1 MIIKLFKDR
10 EGRLIDTEKLYMD
23 VRNKVDGIRIIEIDG
38 DYYAKPDG
46 LDEEPL
52 GSVCDGLV
60 AQ

>member
-10 EGRLIDTEKLYMD
+10 EGRLIDTDKLYRD

-60 AQ
+60 VQ